1 MPNYDL
7 YTIRKADSMN
17 TLTKILTDKTSAA
30 FEACGYS
37 AELGAVT
44 VSDRPDLCQF
54 QCNGAF
60 AGAKLYHKAPR
71 MIASDVA
78 AKLANDPDIAK
89 AEAVGAGFLNIDLS
103 DGFILNYVSDMLAD
117 PALGIPQAEK
127 PETIVLDYGGP
138 NVAKPLHIGHL
149 RAAVIG
155 EALKRLV
162 RATGRT
168 AIGDVH
174 LGDWGL
180 QIGLVIAEL
189 KERHPEWEIWQE
201 GYDLSGFGGIG
212 ITAEELNEIYPFAS
226 KKSKEETPEGEA
238 FKAKA
243 KAVTAALQKG
253 DPVYTALWKEIIRIS
268 CADVKRNYDTL
279 NVSFDYW
286 YGESDA
292 EKYVPELIDR
302 LNEKGLLYES
312 EGAMVVDV
320 AEEGDK
326 ITVPPVIVKKSDNSN
341 IYATTDLA
349 TLIQRMKDWKPDEVW
364 YVVDSRQS
372 LHFTQVFRC
381 AKKAGIVP
389 ESVKLEHLGFGTMN
403 GADGK
408 PYKTRDGG
416 VMRLETLY
424 GMVYD
429 YAKGMVDKS
438 THSAEEDKADIARRV
453 AVAAIK
459 FGDLINHRAK
469 DYVFDLD
476 KFMAAEGKTGSFLL
490 YTVARINSI
499 LKQNGTP
506 DGFDSEGIYAD
517 SERAVLLKLALSGEA
532 YAAAYREKAPNM
544 VCEDAYKLADC
555 FAKFYHDC
563 HIANEQDA
571 AKKRA
576 WLNLCLAVR
585 TVLERQLDVLGI
597 ETVEL
602 F

>member
-1 MPNYDL
+1 
-7 YTIRKADSMN
+7 MN

-78 AKLANDPDIAK
+78 AKLADDPDIAK
-89 AEAVGAGFLNIDLS
+89 AESVGAGFLNIDLA
-103 DGFILNYVSDMLAD
+103 DGFILKYVSDMLAD
-117 PALGIPQAEK
+117 PALGIPQTEK
-127 PETIVLDYGGP
+127 PETVVLDYGGP

-162 RATGRT
+162 RSTGRT

-201 GYDLSGFGGIG
+201 GYDLSDFGGIG

-243 KAVTAALQKG
+243 KSVTAELQKG

-403 GADGK
+403 GADGR

-424 GMVYD
+424 DMVYN
-429 YAKGMVDKS
+429 YAKGMTKTNRVDGLQESWVCMGKIKHKKAFCPSLSIRGDRLRQAAAQAMGMEEFDDRAFLDQVDKIF
-438 THSAEEDKADIARRV
+438 TTE
-453 AVAAIK
+453 
-459 FGDLINHRAK
+459 
-469 DYVFDLD
+469 
-476 KFMAAEGKTGSFLL
+476 
-490 YTVARINSI
+490 
-499 LKQNGTP
+499 
-506 DGFDSEGIYAD
+506 
-517 SERAVLLKLALSGEA
+517 GEA
-532 YAAAYREKAPNM
+532 LEFHFYDGTVKEVPIMLFRADHVASRGANHPFPGYAWTQEHYEIVPEEAEMVRLAGMTGEDENTMQYPDNLVPRPAKVVTSDNGRRLAFDVAPFSINIIQT
-544 VCEDAYKLADC
+544 KL
-555 FAKFYHDC
+555 K
-563 HIANEQDA
+563 
-571 AKKRA
+571 
-576 WLNLCLAVR
+576 
-585 TVLERQLDVLGI
+585 
-597 ETVEL
+597 
-602 F
+602 